1 MKAKAIILLGL
12 LVNVFLSSA
21 QEYTEVKRY
30 KAHHAHQ
37 AVAVGRECFFAIE
50 NTYITKF
57 SMDGDSLMTWHE
69 SDKERICHLNS
80 GVVIGNKLYCA
91 HSNYP
96 SYPMASSIEIFNTKT
111 LDHVGSVSFGIDTGS
126 CTWVLPGR
134 NCWYV
139 FFAHYATGSDSPSL
153 SQLVQFDKKWR
164 KMQAW
169 TVPAALLKEVQPSSL
184 SGAVLSGNT
193 FYCTGH
199 DAAKCYLLKIPS
211 CGMNLEWIGEV
222 DVPFVGQGIALDKQG
237 CLWGII
243 RDEKVII
250 RSSQKK

>member
-50 NTYITKF
+50 NTHITKF

-69 SDKERICHLNS
+69 ADKERICHLNS

-96 SYPMASSIEIFNTKT
+96 SYPFTKIFLLVHFNMN
-111 LDHVGSVSFGIDTGS
+111 GRSV
-126 CTWVLPGR
+126 
-134 NCWYV
+134 
-139 FFAHYATGSDSPSL
+139 
-153 SQLVQFDKKWR
+153 QQ
-164 KMQAW
+164 
-169 TVPAALLKEVQPSSL
+169 
-184 SGAVLSGNT
+184 
-193 FYCTGH
+193 
-199 DAAKCYLLKIPS
+199 
-211 CGMNLEWIGEV
+211 
-222 DVPFVGQGIALDKQG
+222 
-237 CLWGII
+237 
-243 RDEKVII
+243 
-250 RSSQKK
+250 